1 LRQHDIVGVTVK
13 VVWISDAVTQ
23 CEAGVIPYGRGAA
36 ISYGREIRC
45 RMNQDVDLHSRP
57 LGQAMHVDNNR
68 SMENAV
74 CRWLIIRPVEGAT
87 GKGV

>member
-1 LRQHDIVGVTVK
+1 
-13 VVWISDAVTQ
+13 
-23 CEAGVIPYGRGAA
+23 
-36 ISYGREIRC
+36 
-45 RMNQDVDLHSRP
+45 MNQDVDLHSRP

-87 GKGV
+87 GKKEYELCLKLSCR